1 MLRYATISGS
11 HANMANRAI
20 QHGALHDEPTLTDG
34 SGRLTMSAIGSAWA
48 AAINNG
54 SSWMVIKRCVA
65 AEMPG
70 VIELVSMGMNATQQ
84 VSKGEDEM
92 QLLKKI
98 LQAIQNYEKTHS
110 RAPQW
115 SEIADETLRSRPKCH
130 LSAGP
135 IFTFAMKFAGAGGA
149 LKHTE
154 SFVRANGRPSRDLGP
169 EVWTQLSQDVK
180 HGPMLWWRHALLKH
194 AYCSD
199 RALSVT
205 DVTSDEHSTKSFPM
219 CSHRWLV
226 HISIIFTYIHI
237 YIYIHIY
244 VYIHKYIYIY
254 IYIYTYIHVYIYTC
268 IHIYM
273 YTHIY
278 IYIYIYIYIHIDI
291 YVYIYIYMYL
301 YIYIFT
307 CIYIHIYIYTPEKQ

>member
-34 SGRLTMSAIGSAWA
+34 SGRLTMSAIGPAWA

-98 LQAIQNYEKTHS
+98 LQAIQNYAKTHS

-115 SEIADETLRSRPKCH
+115 SDIADETLRSRPTCH

-154 SFVRANGRPSRDLGP
+154 SFVRANGRPRRDLGP

-205 DVTSDEHSTKSFPM
+205 DVTSDEHSTRSFPM

-226 HISIIFTYIHI
+226 HISIIFTYIHTYI
-237 YIYIHIY
+237 YIFTYTHINIYIYTYTYIHIY
-244 VYIHKYIYIY
+244 MHTYNYTCIHIYM
-254 IYIYTYIHVYIYTC
+254 YTYIHVYIYTC
-268 IHIYM
+268 IQ
-273 YTHIY
+273 T
-278 IYIYIYIYIHIDI
+278 YIHIDI
-291 YVYIYIYMYL
+291 STNIYI
-301 YIYIFT
+301 
-307 CIYIHIYIYTPEKQ
+307 

>member
-130 LSAGP
+130 MSAGP

-237 YIYIHIY
+237 YIHTYLRIHTGIYIFTFTYIHIY
-244 VYIHKYIYIY
+244 M
-254 IYIYTYIHVYIYTC
+254 YTYIHVYTH
-268 IHIYM
+268 IHIY
-273 YTHIY
+273 TY
-278 IYIYIYIYIHIDI
+278 IYIYRYICLHIYIFTYI
-291 YVYIYIYMYL
+291 YTYIYIY
-301 YIYIFT
+301 T
-307 CIYIHIYIYTPEKQ
+307 

>member
-169 EVWTQLSQDVK
+169 EVWPS
-180 HGPMLWWRHALLKH
+180 
-194 AYCSD
+194 
-199 RALSVT
+199 
-205 DVTSDEHSTKSFPM
+205 
-219 CSHRWLV
+219 
-226 HISIIFTYIHI
+226 
-237 YIYIHIY
+237 
-244 VYIHKYIYIY
+244 
-254 IYIYTYIHVYIYTC
+254 
-268 IHIYM
+268 
-273 YTHIY
+273 
-278 IYIYIYIYIHIDI
+278 
-291 YVYIYIYMYL
+291 
-301 YIYIFT
+301 
-307 CIYIHIYIYTPEKQ
+307 

>member
-1 MLRYATISGS
+1 
-11 HANMANRAI
+11 MANRAI

-84 VSKGEDEM
+84 VS
-92 QLLKKI
+92 KI

-180 HGPMLWWRHALLKH
+180 HGPMLWWRHAWLKH

-237 YIYIHIY
+237 YIYIFTY
-244 VYIHKYIYIY
+244 TYIYIY
-254 IYIYTYIHVYIYTC
+254 IYIYTYIHVYIYV
-268 IHIYM
+268 YM

-278 IYIYIYIYIHIDI
+278 IYISTYIYI
-291 YVYIYIYMYL
+291 
-301 YIYIFT
+301 
-307 CIYIHIYIYTPEKQ
+307 